1 MSHILFK
8 SSRAPLFAALQPLFR
23 LVVTITLTTVVTLGG
38 IAQTPTTP
46 SAGKSDGEIRQC
58 IENRLASSEKLGGQ
72 GFTVAVANREATLT
86 GTARNSGS
94 KGAVT
99 RIARTCGADKVSNL
113 ITAPSPQRSA
123 RKDSGTF

>member
-1 MSHILFK
+1 MSYIL
-8 SSRAPLFAALQPLFR
+8 SELLVSTVQPLLR
-23 LVVTITLTTVVTLGG
+23 SAVAIALATVVTLGG
-38 IAQTPTTP
+38 IAQTPTTT
-46 SAGKSDGEIRQC
+46 SAGKSDSEIRQC

-72 GFTVAVANREATLT
+72 GFSVAVTNREATLT

-113 ITAPSPQRSA
+113 ITAPSPQRSS
-123 RKDSGTF
+123 RKDSRTF

>member
-1 MSHILFK
+1 MSHIL
-8 SSRAPLFAALQPLFR
+8 SRSLVSTVQPLLR
-23 LVVTITLTTVVTLGG
+23 SAVAIALATVVTLGG
-38 IAQTPTTP
+38 IAQTPTTT
-46 SAGKSDGEIRQC
+46 SASKSDSEIRQC

-72 GFTVAVANREATLT
+72 GFTVAVTNREATLT

-99 RIARTCGADKVSNL
+99 RIARTCGAEKVSNL

-123 RKDSGTF
+123 RKDSRTF

>member
-1 MSHILFK
+1 MSHILSK
-8 SSRAPLFAALQPLFR
+8 SSGFLQFSALQPLFR
-23 LVVTITLTTVVTLGG
+23 MVVTIALATVVTFGA
-38 IAQTPTTP
+38 IAQTSTAP
-46 SAGKSDGEIRQC
+46 SAAKSDSEIRQC

>member
-1 MSHILFK
+1 MSHILTK
-8 SSRAPLFAALQPLFR
+8 SSGSLQFSALQPLFR
-23 LVVTITLTTVVTLGG
+23 LVVMIALATVGTLGAT
-38 IAQTPTTP
+38 AQTPTAP
-46 SAGKSDGEIRQC
+46 SAGKSDSEIRQC

-72 GFTVAVANREATLT
+72 GFTVAVTNREATLT

-123 RKDSGTF
+123 RKDSGTI

>member
-1 MSHILFK
+1 MSHILSK
-8 SSRAPLFAALQPLFR
+8 SLVSTVQPMLRLAVAIALA
-23 LVVTITLTTVVTLGG
+23 TVVSLGG
-38 IAQTPTTP
+38 IAQTPTTT
-46 SAGKSDGEIRQC
+46 SAGKSDSEIRQC

-72 GFTVAVANREATLT
+72 GFSVAVTNREATLT

-113 ITAPSPQRSA
+113 ITAPSPQRSS
-123 RKDSGTF
+123 RKDSRTF